1 MELVEETARWREEE
15 TENEWE
21 SLALGP
27 GWALLLRAPG
37 QEEGEAMG
45 LPTGVQS
52 WAASGTLFRAGGWG
66 RTFQRLAYTPSQLG
80 IHRSHRVRRQSF
92 LPTTARPFLCP
103 ARLHDTSRTDLRS
116 PNGRYDGRA
125 PAPLCGLTLLPSYGD
140 LRPALTA
147 TKTGGLPV
155 HGRAR
160 ESGKEA
166 PG

>member
-1 MELVEETARWREEE
+1 M
-15 TENEWE
+15 
-21 SLALGP
+21 
-27 GWALLLRAPG
+27 
-37 QEEGEAMG
+37 
-45 LPTGVQS
+45 
-52 WAASGTLFRAGGWG
+52 
-66 RTFQRLAYTPSQLG
+66 
-80 IHRSHRVRRQSF
+80 RRQSF

-103 ARLHDTSRTDLRS
+103 ARLHDTSRTDLGS

>member
-52 WAASGTLFRAGGWG
+52 WAASGTLCRAGGSG
-66 RTFQRLAYTPSQLG
+66 ENFPEAGLYS
-80 IHRSHRVRRQSF
+80 
-92 LPTTARPFLCP
+92 LPTRNSQEPQGEKAELPPDHGSAFP
-103 ARLHDTSRTDLRS
+103 
-116 PNGRYDGRA
+116 
-125 PAPLCGLTLLPSYGD
+125 LPSPPTRHLSY
-140 LRPALTA
+140 R
-147 TKTGGLPV
+147 
-155 HGRAR
+155 
-160 ESGKEA
+160 SGKSQWA
-166 PG
+166 I